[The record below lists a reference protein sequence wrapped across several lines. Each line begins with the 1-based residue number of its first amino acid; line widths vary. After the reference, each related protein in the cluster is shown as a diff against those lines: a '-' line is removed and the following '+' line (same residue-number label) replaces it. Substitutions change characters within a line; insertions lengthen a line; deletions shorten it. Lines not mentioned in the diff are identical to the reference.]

1 MVSIIDR
8 EVTVLKSVIFL
19 TRYSVV
25 ANVLTRVDVWTFTRV
40 FVVDSIDV
48 ENRTEVTVMGA
59 VIVDIMAGLRLVTV
73 DTLTIVDVN
82 RTFLGRIR
90 VEVKVRMSE
99 VVRYEVIVTGLV
111 TVNSIVVERSDAVVT
126 VFLTIFTLVDTK
138 VVGNV
143 SVTDC
148 VETMTEVCFLT
159 LVLTVTD
166 VTVVGRNL
174 ITFLTD
180 VLVSV
185 EVLKSVMV
193 LVFGLRLM
201 TLVTV
206 SVFVT
211 ITLRGLNMVVAN
223 VDIDSEIIVEKTVI
237 GVLTVTSTVVGRSLI
252 VVVVRRTLRWLVT
265 VLGTMLVR
273 VTVLVRCLILMS
285 VVVAVT
291 VVCVVFTYFL
301 IAVLTDTEVTS
312 CDVVTVD
319 VFGFMRI
326 VVDDTD
332 VIVIR

>member
-1 MVSIIDR
+1 
-8 EVTVLKSVIFL
+8 
-19 TRYSVV
+19 
-25 ANVLTRVDVWTFTRV
+25 
-40 FVVDSIDV
+40 
-48 ENRTEVTVMGA
+48 
-59 VIVDIMAGLRLVTV
+59 
-73 DTLTIVDVN
+73 
-82 RTFLGRIR
+82 
-90 VEVKVRMSE
+90 
-99 VVRYEVIVTGLV
+99 
-111 TVNSIVVERSDAVVT
+111 
-126 VFLTIFTLVDTK
+126 
-138 VVGNV
+138 
-143 SVTDC
+143 
-148 VETMTEVCFLT
+148 MTEVCFLT

-211 ITLRGLNMVVAN
+211 ITLRGLNIVVAN
-223 VDIDSEIIVEKTVI
+223 VDIDFDIIVEKTVI